1 MSIQETMDG
10 KNSSIQIYKFR
21 IKQLL
26 GKSWLP
32 YVLPFA
38 LFLLLTAPVGFFPA
52 LKPFFYIAKT
62 LIVGALLWFWRQ
74 QYAADFILR
83 SFHWRG
89 ADGRLLRPPGAGH
102 LDCAGGT
109 SVSVRPEFRF

>member
-1 MSIQETMDG
+1 MSIQETTDG
-10 KNSSIQIYKFR
+10 KFSAVQIYKFR

-26 GKSWLP
+26 EKSWLP

-52 LKPFFYIAKT
+52 LRPFFYIAKT

-74 QYAADFILR
+74 TVCGRLFLR
-83 SFHWRG
+83 SLHWRV

-109 SVSVRPEFRF
+109 SVSVRPELRF